1 MAQSVQIYFRFGY
14 VPAPGERLEMR
25 KLRQDI
31 GEEFILWA
39 DEYFSDENHLNRELK
54 RKDIYDNL
62 ISYVGVEKK
71 KFYTPHA
78 FKAKMGYYCRF
89 RDYFF
94 NPECYNPK
102 TGEYRKTDRDGR
114 IVYDNKRGG
123 VEYFTIGTPD
133 YYETHNL
140 PDMFSDIEGQ
150 STEDLPA

>member
-39 DEYFSDENHLNRELK
+39 DEYFSDESRLNTELK
-54 RKDIYDNL
+54 RKDLYDTFL
-62 ISYVGVEKK
+62 AFVGSEKK
-71 KFYTPHA
+71 KFYTVNS
-78 FKAKMGYYCRF
+78 FKAKMKYYCKF

-133 YYETHNL
+133 YYETHAV
-140 PDMFSDIEGQ
+140 PDMFSRIEEQTDG
-150 STEDLPA
+150 DLPE